1 MRMSIQVWLDPAAIW
16 QSFGIGN
23 VGLNDF
29 RSAAHSLD
37 KMDLSRLSLIRQ
49 VEIETPCP
57 ENWDAMTGDEA
68 RRFCAGCGCHV
79 HNLAK
84 LPAAEAEQLLAA
96 PERVCAR
103 ITVDAKKGI
112 LTRDGWIPRLLAAG
126 AMAAAAAGA
135 SGCTQEL
142 TGDLIV
148 PTASH
153 SVKKPTAPKTVSQM
167 PIQKKSTQKKPIEK
181 NAIQKKASQPTMGY
195 VSVAKPKPTKNPT
208 PAPPVLG
215 RPRAITGK
223 IAAPPT
229 PKSEKPSPE

>member
-1 MRMSIQVWLDPAAIW
+1 MDLESVRRGRRQISKTQM
-16 QSFGIGN
+16 
-23 VGLNDF
+23 NDSRAGGHLF
-29 RSAAHSLD
+29 H

-49 VEIETPCP
+49 VEIESPCP
-57 ENWDAMTGDEA
+57 ENWDAMSGDEA

-84 LPAAEAEQLLAA
+84 LPAAEAEQLLSA

-142 TGDLIV
+142 TGDLAV

-153 SVKKPTAPKTVSQM
+153 SAKKPTAPKTVTQT
-167 PIQKKSTQKKPIEK
+167 PIQKKSTQKKPAEK

-195 VSVAKPKPTKNPT
+195 VSVTKPKPTTKPV

-215 RPRAITGK
+215 RPRAIV
-223 IAAPPT
+223 
-229 PKSEKPSPE
+229 